1 MKVIDYCF
9 VYFNGRKDKLKSSDI
24 RPRDFF
30 YGYHHATSLG
40 YRTKI
45 LEFGNKEPSN
55 RVLRFLLHKIQIII
69 LKLFKFQYDFVGI
82 IKPNNWKLLK
92 SSENIILSNQR
103 IGHSLLPFLWYVRLF
118 KKQNNI
124 TVISMGLFNIS
135 SKYNLIIKIHN
146 LLHKTMIKNINKM
159 VFIGHPE
166 YLQAKDVFKSLSNKF
181 EYIPFGIDKDFW
193 KKNNDQETTLDEYIL
208 FIGNDSNRDFDF
220 LINLTN
226 ELSHKKFVVV
236 SERVKESDFIGT
248 NVEVLN
254 GSWNKDILSDEY
266 LKSLYINAKITIVPL
281 KDGLQPSGQSVTL
294 QSMATETPV
303 IITKTNGF
311 WSQEDFSHKENIYFA
326 ENNDIR
332 TWKAAIDLL
341 IKNKDLYQ
349 SISNNSRKLIET
361 KYNTDVFNSL
371 LIGKYK

>member
-1 MKVIDYCF
+1 
-9 VYFNGRKDKLKSSDI
+9 
-24 RPRDFF
+24 
-30 YGYHHATSLG
+30 
-40 YRTKI
+40 
-45 LEFGNKEPSN
+45 
-55 RVLRFLLHKIQIII
+55 
-69 LKLFKFQYDFVGI
+69 
-82 IKPNNWKLLK
+82 
-92 SSENIILSNQR
+92 
-103 IGHSLLPFLWYVRLF
+103 
-118 KKQNNI
+118 
-124 TVISMGLFNIS
+124 
-135 SKYNLIIKIHN
+135 
-146 LLHKTMIKNINKM
+146 MIKNINKM

-332 TWKAAIDLL
+332 TWKTAIDLL